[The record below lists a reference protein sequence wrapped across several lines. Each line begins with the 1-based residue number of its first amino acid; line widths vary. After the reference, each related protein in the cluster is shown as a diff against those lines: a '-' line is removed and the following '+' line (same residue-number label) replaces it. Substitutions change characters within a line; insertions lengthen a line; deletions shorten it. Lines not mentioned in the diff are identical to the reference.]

1 MEGWVKIQRNLLD
14 NKSFWKNK
22 DKLAIWL
29 FLMLKATHKS
39 TEGRF
44 EGKTVI
50 LKEGELLISYQEI
63 ADFLGIDK
71 SKVKRAIQSMRENK
85 QIDTR
90 TDRQKSLITLNCQGV
105 LQKEDDTLF
114 DTRMTHERHTKQDRE
129 KEKEKR
135 SKREKEKEK
144 EKNKNERMK
153 EVCVCA
159 CDTHENIIS
168 LGRYEPLPH

>member
-135 SKREKEKEK
+135 SK
-144 EKNKNERMK
+144 
-153 EVCVCA
+153 
-159 CDTHENIIS
+159 
-168 LGRYEPLPH
+168 